1 MSAGKAVEFPKYG
14 AFWARLET
22 ILYFLW
28 PPAPARQ
35 LIWAIW
41 TRGGLDRRY
50 YRRRY
55 RHLNWFYRFFSAHH
69 YAVFGEVAGMSPSPQ
84 FSPQLYLQANPDVA
98 AAGVS
103 PLLHWLTLGRREC
116 RLVRPPTVGLTN
128 ATPTQA
134 IALKKR
140 SKKAPFAVCLHLHYP
155 EIWDEFQRKLSK
167 ISLEFDLYVSLS
179 VDGSDGRNLKSRI
192 HENFPHAEV
201 FFVENRGRD
210 ILPFLRL
217 LQAGAFD
224 GYRAVCKLHGKKSP
238 HRRDGNVWRRKLIAG
253 ILPRDLDISLER
265 FLSDR
270 DAAVWVADDQVLN
283 VCDWWGDNRPRTL
296 DVFRRIEATQV
307 LDDCPFPAGSMYW
320 IKPFALG
327 MLRSLQLKPQDFE
340 DEAGCLDGTTA
351 HAVERI
357 VGQLVAAAGQRVV
370 ETSEL
375 SSVASQNVTRPQF
388 VSAFHLPQ
396 FHPTPENDRWWGKNY
411 TEWQAARHA
420 KPQFEGH
427 LQPAHPV
434 RAYDPTIPNDLA
446 AQAQMAALAGVD
458 AFCVYFYWFNGKR
471 LLHRPMDLLLSKP
484 DIAFPFYLCWA
495 NEPWQRNW
503 DGQSGETLMPQ
514 AYLNGFEMRLARD
527 LLPYFRDPRYQRPS
541 GHRPRFLIYRPEDL
555 PDAAQSVRLLR
566 KAWRA
571 LGVGPVEIGAVF
583 HGDAAPEGVFDF
595 YVEMPPHGFCRG
607 PGDLHPQTP
616 HGLPTGFSGL
626 VYDYADMAAMSLSPD
641 RLNALPCNTIRGI
654 MPSWDNTARR
664 AAQAHIARGATP
676 AAFRAWLNGLCKGP
690 ISQSYRQELFINAW
704 NEWGE
709 KAMLEPDLR
718 FGRLNL
724 DALAEVT
731 RR

>member
-1 MSAGKAVEFPKYG
+1 
-14 AFWARLET
+14 
-22 ILYFLW
+22 
-28 PPAPARQ
+28 
-35 LIWAIW
+35 
-41 TRGGLDRRY
+41 
-50 YRRRY
+50 
-55 RHLNWFYRFFSAHH
+55 
-69 YAVFGEVAGMSPSPQ
+69 MSPSPK
-84 FSPQLYLQANPDVA
+84 FSPQHYLRANPDVA
-98 AAGVS
+98 AEGVS
-103 PLLHWLTLGRREC
+103 PLLHWLTLGRGEC
-116 RLVRPPTVGLTN
+116 RLVRPPTVGLTS
-128 ATPTQA
+128 ACPAKA
-134 IALKKR
+134 IALRKR
-140 SKKAPFAVCLHLHYP
+140 RKKAPFAVCLHLHYP
-155 EIWDEFQRKLSK
+155 DLWDEFQRKLSR

-192 HENFPHAEV
+192 QADFPHAEV
-201 FFVENRGRD
+201 HFVENRGRD

-217 LQAGAFD
+217 LQAGTFD

-238 HRRDGNVWRRKLIAG
+238 HRRDGNVWRRRLIAG
-253 ILPRDLDISLER
+253 ILPRDLDISLAR

-283 VCDWWGDNRPRTL
+283 VCDWWGDNRPRAL
-296 DVFRRIEATQV
+296 DVLRRIEATQV

-327 MLRSLQLKPQDFE
+327 LLRSLQLKPQDFE

-357 VGQLVAAAGQRVV
+357 VGQLAAAAGQRVV

-375 SSVASQNVTRPQF
+375 SSVASQNVTQPQF
-388 VSAFHLPQ
+388 VSAFYLPQ
-396 FHPTPENDRWWGKNY
+396 FHPTPENDRWWGMNY

-420 KPQFEGH
+420 KPQFDGH
-427 LQPAHPV
+427 LQPTHPV

-446 AQAQMAALAGVD
+446 TQAQMAASAGVD

-471 LLHRPMDLLLSKP
+471 LLHRPMDVLLSKP
-484 DIAFPFYLCWA
+484 DIAFPFYFCWA

-503 DGQSGETLMPQ
+503 DGQSGESLMPQ
-514 AYLNGFEMRLARD
+514 AYPKGFEMRLARD
-527 LLPYFRDPRYQRPS
+527 LLPYFRDSRYQRPS
-541 GHRPRFLIYRPEDL
+541 GHRPRFVIYRPADL

-571 LGVGPVEIGAVF
+571 LGAGPVEIGAVF

-595 YVEMPPHGFCRG
+595 YVEMPPHGFCSG
-607 PGDLHPQTP
+607 PDDLQPQSP
-616 HGLPTGFSGL
+616 QGLRAEFSGL
-626 VYDYADMAAMSLSPD
+626 VYDYADMAAMSLSPE
-641 RLNALPCNTIRGI
+641 RLNALPSNTIRGI

-664 AAQAHIARGATP
+664 AVQAHIARGATP
-676 AAFRAWLNGLCKGP
+676 AAFRAWLSGLCKGP

-724 DALAEVT
+724 DALSEVT